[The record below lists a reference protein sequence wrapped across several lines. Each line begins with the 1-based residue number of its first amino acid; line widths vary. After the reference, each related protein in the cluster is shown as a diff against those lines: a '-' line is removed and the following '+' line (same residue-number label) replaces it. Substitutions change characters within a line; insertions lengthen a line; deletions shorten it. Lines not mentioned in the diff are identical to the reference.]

1 MIGVSISFYSGS
13 AVRSLMDFSSLCVDT
28 RVRNHRCMPFF
39 FFFTILWS
47 YNGIYIY
54 IYIYDLDLI
63 DKPVSIYTTP
73 EEYMQQALKLPVDE
87 RTEQTLQSL
96 ILVD

>member
-1 MIGVSISFYSGS
+1 
-13 AVRSLMDFSSLCVDT
+13 MDFSSLCVDT

-39 FFFTILWS
+39 FLRYCGRITV
-47 YNGIYIY
+47 Y

-87 RTEQTLQSL
+87 RTEQTLESL